1 MIGFARL
8 AVFALVGMTIA
19 FWLLRL
25 YFSSTQREEL
35 EKEWDADHPADDPAG
50 GDSAARDAYV
60 EGGMTE
66 YRRGLGRKL
75 IWLVY
80 VIPTLAILLLLYL
93 TNDY

>member
-8 AVFALVGMTIA
+8 AVFGLIGMTIA

-35 EKEWDADHPADDPAG
+35 EKQWDEEHPDG
-50 GDSAARDAYV
+50 GDSAARDAYI

-80 VIPTLAILLLLYL
+80 VIPTLAIVVLLYL

>member
-8 AVFALVGMTIA
+8 AVFGLIGMTIA
-19 FWLLRL
+19 FWLLRI

-35 EKEWDADHPADDPAG
+35 EKAWDEEHPGG
-50 GDSAARDAYV
+50 GDSAARDAYI

-66 YRRGLGRKL
+66 YRKSLGRKL

-80 VIPTLAILLLLYL
+80 VIPTLAVIVLLYL
-93 TNDY
+93 TNEY

>member
-8 AVFALVGMTIA
+8 AVFALIGMTIA

-35 EKEWDADHPADDPAG
+35 EKSWDGDHPDG
-50 GDSAARDAYV
+50 GDNAARDAHI
-60 EGGMTE
+60 EKGMAD

>member
-1 MIGFARL
+1 MIGFLRL
-8 AVFALVGMTIA
+8 AVFGLVAMTVA

-35 EKEWDADHPADDPAG
+35 EKAWAEDHPDR
-50 GDSAARDAYV
+50 GDTAARDAYI
-60 EGGMTE
+60 ESGMAE

-80 VIPTLAILLLLYL
+80 VIPTLAVLVLLYL
-93 TNDY
+93 TNEY